1 MESPASGRHSRPAD
15 EDRDVRGK
23 RKSFDTSPLTPAAVV
38 LWLVVIVALGVG
50 TAFLIAFS
58 QSWPDWVAVA
68 LGGLFTL
75 VYRQAF
81 WVVLRRVQ
89 RSSGR

>member
-1 MESPASGRHSRPAD
+1 VHP
-15 EDRDVRGK
+15 K
-23 RKSFDTSPLTPAAVV
+23 KKSFDTSPLTPWAVTLWFV
-38 LWLVVIVALGVG
+38 LVVALGVG
-50 TAFLIAFS
+50 TAFLIAYS
-58 QSWPDWVAVA
+58 QGWPDWVAVA

-89 RSSGR
+89 RRDG